1 MRTKMRTLSSFG
13 YSTFAAYIVKF
24 KEMEINEKEVERIE
38 QIWRNDF
45 ARLYEDKPRL
55 YNQLITCTL
64 DIGMTEIEPG
74 IEMYVIVFYVLNE
87 MQRVWI
93 KANILFEMQD
103 RFAEMAQ
110 LSNLTLSVEV
120 EHSNESENEIL

>member
-1 MRTKMRTLSSFG
+1 MRTLSSFG

-38 QIWRNDF
+38 QLWRNNF

-55 YNQLITCTL
+55 YNQLRTCTL

-74 IEMYVIVFYVLNE
+74 IDMYVIVFYVLNE
-87 MQRVWI
+87 MQRAWI
-93 KANILFEMQD
+93 EANILFEMQD
-103 RFAEMAQ
+103 RFAEMAD
-110 LSNLTLSVEV
+110 LKNLTLSVEV
-120 EHSNESENEIL
+120 EHPKESENEIL

>member
-1 MRTKMRTLSSFG
+1 MRTLSSFG

-38 QIWRNDF
+38 KIWRNEF
-45 ARLYEDKPRL
+45 ARLYEVKPRL
-55 YNQLITCTL
+55 YNQLRTCTL

-74 IEMYVIVFYVLNE
+74 IDMYVIVFYVLNE

-93 KANILFEMQD
+93 EANILFEMQD
-103 RFAEMAQ
+103 RFAEMAH
-110 LSNLTLSVEV
+110 LDNLTLSVEV
-120 EHSNESENEIL
+120 EHPNESENEIL

>member
-1 MRTKMRTLSSFG
+1 MRTLSSFG

-55 YNQLITCTL
+55 YNQLRTCTL

-74 IEMYVIVFYVLNE
+74 IDMYVIVFYVLNE

-93 KANILFEMQD
+93 EANILFEMQD
-103 RFAEMAQ
+103 RFAEMAH
-110 LSNLTLSVEV
+110 LDNLTLSVEV
-120 EHSNESENEIL
+120 

>member
-1 MRTKMRTLSSFG
+1 MTLN
-13 YSTFAAYIVKF
+13 IKPRIM
-24 KEMEINEKEVERIE
+24 KIEEKEVERIE

-55 YNQLITCTL
+55 YNQVRTCTL

-74 IEMYVIVFYVLNE
+74 IEMYFIVFYVQNE
-87 MQRVWI
+87 LQRDWI
-93 KANILFEMQD
+93 ESNILFEMQN

-110 LSNLTLSVEV
+110 LDNLTLSVDV
-120 EHSNESENEIL
+120 EPTLR